1 MGMMD
6 EFLLQEGYIENQLQ
20 HQLEQVEKQRAESKV
35 EIEQL
40 TAEKKEIESRIDT
53 SLELLVDGR
62 VPKERVIIKMQQDE
76 QKLRDLQDKIIKVEE
91 IKAPTAED
99 LEVFRNQLRSKV
111 EGKLDIDT
119 KKSVL
124 NSLIKKLKVDQN
136 GLLEI
141 DFCVALGNTP

>member
-62 VPKERVIIKMQQDE
+62 APKERVIIKMQQDY
-76 QKLRDLQDKIIKVEE
+76 QGG
-91 IKAPTAED
+91 
-99 LEVFRNQLRSKV
+99 RN
-111 EGKLDIDT
+111 
-119 KKSVL
+119 
-124 NSLIKKLKVDQN
+124 
-136 GLLEI
+136 
-141 DFCVALGNTP
+141 